1 MKKRTKVWLS
11 LGCALGI
18 LGVLVLLQL
27 FDYGLLHIAAP
38 ATKHLQRA
46 DYPNNPSHMSQI
58 GSELYFSVYSREE
71 SGIFK
76 TDASTGLP
84 GRISTAETGRLDTCG
99 DSVYYLADYSPVTS
113 TNTRLYRKKNNGF
126 MRQKLLDARVSFFSI
141 YENTLYFLSPD
152 AAYQGGIHCMEL
164 DGGSIRRVT
173 EAAASS
179 FKIVGD
185 TLYFLE
191 SGYDENAQPQDV
203 LYTCPLTGGE
213 KTVRCA
219 LPKIVDFKLED
230 GVLYLNTGNAIL
242 RAGAT
247 EADAPVQL
255 VRTGKIVSWNLA
267 GGSVYFMIDDSS
279 GRSTASY
286 ILYEMRSDGSGLRR
300 LSGFDNYCELYYFGG
315 SEVFLYFGSGITD
328 TSVQALDME
337 SRSYREVYP

>member
-11 LGCALGI
+11 LGCVLGI
-18 LGVLVLLQL
+18 LGVLTLLQL

-38 ATKHLQRA
+38 ATTHTQRA

-58 GSELYFSVYSREE
+58 GSELYFSVYSREK

-76 TDASTGLP
+76 TGASAGRP
-84 GRISTAETGRLDTCG
+84 GRISTVETGRLDTCG

-113 TNTRLYRKKNNGF
+113 TNTRLYRKRNNGF

-141 YENTLYFLSPD
+141 HENALYFLSPD

-164 DGGSIRRVT
+164 DGGSIRRVA

-179 FKIVGD
+179 FKIVDG

-203 LYTCPLTGGE
+203 LYTCPLAGGE

-219 LPKIVDFKLED
+219 LPKIV
-230 GVLYLNTGNAIL
+230 
-242 RAGAT
+242 
-247 EADAPVQL
+247 

-279 GRSTASY
+279 GRSAASY
-286 ILYEMRSDGSGLRR
+286 ILYEMRADGSGLRR
-300 LSGFDNYCELYYFGG
+300 LSGFDSYCELYYFGG

-328 TSVQALDME
+328 TSVQALDRE
-337 SRSYREVYP
+337 RRSYREVYP